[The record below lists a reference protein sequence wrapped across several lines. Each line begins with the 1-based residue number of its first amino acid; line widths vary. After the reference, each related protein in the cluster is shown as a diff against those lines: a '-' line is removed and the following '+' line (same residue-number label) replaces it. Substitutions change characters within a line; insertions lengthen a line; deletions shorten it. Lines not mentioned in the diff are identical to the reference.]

1 MQEAL
6 EYPGPSML
14 SSICYSLDGASK
26 KEEEAEL
33 KYLGLRPSI
42 RVFLELSHDWM
53 CMSGR

>member
-6 EYPGPSML
+6 KYPGPSML

-33 KYLGLRPSI
+33 KYLGLHPSI